1 MMTISPVSP
10 SSAAFTAAPP
20 TWKASRMS
28 IRDARWEARSL
39 HGAKL
44 YGSRLAANLLSQT
57 AGKIVRG
64 ACELLVA
71 EGVNEIHTVGELAH
85 ITSVRQADAFGDGDH
100 NESLFCQEF
109 LNADKEIVDIEG
121 KFRDIDQVRSIAILA
136 LGERRGTNE
145 SSGVSAHDLDDGD
158 KALIVDQRLAVL
170 DDLFH

>member
-10 SSAAFTAAPP
+10 RRLP
-20 TWKASRMS
+20 SRRH
-28 IRDARWEARSL
+28 RDLESFQNVDSGCQMGGRSL

-44 YGSRLAANLLSQT
+44 YGSRLAAKLLSQT

-85 ITSVRQADAFGDGDH
+85 ITSVRQADAFGDGAPQRT
-100 NESLFCQEF
+100 SFCQEF

-121 KFRDIDQVRSIAILA
+121 KFRDIDQVRAIAILA

-145 SSGVSAHDLDDGD
+145 PSGVSAHDLDDGD
-158 KALIVDQRLAVL
+158 KALIVDQRLGCPG
-170 DDLFH
+170 